1 MTGPLDLRAL
11 VLLLLGTVAAYI
23 AYMHPDAG
31 IAVLVGVG
39 VVTLAYL
46 LMSTGGRGGPPA
58 Q

>member
-1 MTGPLDLRAL
+1 MDLRAL

-46 LMSTGGRGGPPA
+46 LMSTGGSGGPPA

>member
-23 AYMHPDAG
+23 AYMHPAVG
-31 IAVLVGVG
+31 VAVLVGVG

-46 LMSTGGRGGPPA
+46 LMNTGGSGGPPT

>member
-1 MTGPLDLRAL
+1 MNGPLDLRAL
-11 VLLLLGTVAAYI
+11 VLLLLGIVVTYI

-46 LMSTGGRGGPPA
+46 LMSTGGSGGPPA